1 MVIAPSSLSDKEPLK
16 THFGRFEIDEAEAR
30 LRHDGAPVRLAP
42 KPFAVL
48 CELARRPQSLVTKGA
63 LLDAV
68 WGHQFVSE
76 SVLKTTISD
85 VRAALGDDP
94 KQPRYIETVSS
105 RGYRF
110 VGMAIEAPRPPA
122 VAQLQLGIAAPRR
135 ATTVGRLDAFEQL
148 RTAWRLAGRGRR
160 QLAWVTGEAG
170 VGKTTLIECFMHEV
184 GDVSCAHGQC
194 VANYGEAESHL
205 PILEALTGL
214 SRRDPSL
221 AQLIREVAPTW
232 LLQLPWLS
240 SASERERLRSELA
253 DVGQTRML
261 REMAELLDR
270 YTAERPLLL
279 VTEDLQWADPATV
292 QLMDYVVRRRS
303 GARLMWLASF
313 RLTEVI
319 AADHPLATLRHEL
332 RLHGLG
338 REIVLDA
345 FSPAEVAEYVAG
357 RVPSLASDAA
367 VVERLCDHT
376 DGLPLFLANVVDE
389 LVVPCGSDD
398 EHLFVHDR
406 LGSMAIPD
414 TLTALVERYVQELTP
429 RQRALLEAASV
440 CGPEFRLSVLADA
453 LDIDVAVVGAA
464 CADLARRQRWLRD
477 ASAEQQDAISDS
489 VYAFRQGL
497 YREVLYRRLD
507 PLARVDLQRRVAAS
521 LDRERDESATPSRKV
536 RMAGGGHHASLAHA
550 TA

>member
-1 MVIAPSSLSDKEPLK
+1 MVIASSSLSDKEPLK
-16 THFGRFEIDEAEAR
+16 AHFGRFEIDEAEAR
-30 LRHDGAPVRLAP
+30 LRHDGGPVRLAP

-94 KQPRYIETVSS
+94 KRPRYIETVSS

-110 VGMAIEAPRPPA
+110 IGTAIGAPRPPA

-148 RTAWRLAGRGRR
+148 RAAWRLAGRGRR
-160 QLAWVTGEAG
+160 QLAWITGEAG
-170 VGKTTLIECFMHEV
+170 VGKTTLIERFMHEV
-184 GDVSCAHGQC
+184 GDAACAHGHC
-194 VANYGEAESHL
+194 VANCAAAEPHL

-240 SASERERLRSELA
+240 SASERARLRSEVA
-253 DVGQTRML
+253 DVGQARML

-292 QLMDYVVRRRS
+292 QLMDYVGRRRS

-319 AADHPLATLRHEL
+319 AGDHPLATLRHEL

-357 RVPSLASDAA
+357 RVPALAADAA
-367 VVERLCDHT
+367 LMETLWDRT

-389 LVVPCGSDD
+389 LVVARSDD
-398 EHLFVHDR
+398 EQPPVHDR
-406 LGSMAIPD
+406 PGSMAIPD

-429 RQRALLEAASV
+429 GQRVLLEAASV
-440 CGPEFRLSVLADA
+440 CGTEFRLSALADV
-453 LDIDVAVVGAA
+453 LDAEIAVVGAG

-477 ASAEQQDAISDS
+477 ASAEQDATSDS

-497 YREVLYRRLD
+497 YREVLYWRLD
-507 PLARVDLQRRVAAS
+507 PLARVDLQRRVAAT
-521 LDRERDESATPSRKV
+521 LDREREESATPPQTV
-536 RMAGGGHHASLAHA
+536 TMAGGGHHTSFAHA